1 MRMSCHERGWSGLL
15 AGPESGCYIR
25 RSLGLVLDAWGVLQ
39 VTRLAGKVALITG
52 GGTGIGRAC
61 ALAFAREGAK
71 VGIVGRRIEPISAA
85 AEEISKAGGSAAV
98 VQCNVTQADQ
108 VELAMKEVADRFGHV
123 NVVVNN
129 AGAMTPGNAE
139 QTSEAQWDM
148 MVDINLKGTFL
159 VSRAALSFLRRAG
172 GGSIINIGSVYGV
185 VGAKQR
191 VAYAASKGGVTML
204 TRAMALDDAHEKIR
218 VNCICPSL
226 VETEIAREMFAR
238 APNPEEAR
246 RQRIAMIPMGRAG
259 SPDDVANLAVYLA
272 SDESTWVT
280 GAALPI
286 DGGQSAG

>member
-1 MRMSCHERGWSGLL
+1 
-15 AGPESGCYIR
+15 
-25 RSLGLVLDAWGVLQ
+25 

-71 VGIVGRRIEPISAA
+71 VGVAGRRLEPLTAVA
-85 AEEISKAGGSAAV
+85 AEISSAGGSAVA
-98 VQCNVTQADQ
+98 VQCDVTKTEQ
-108 VELAMKEVADRFGHV
+108 VERAMQELAQRFGHL

-129 AGAMTPGNAE
+129 AGAMAPGNAE
-139 QTSEAQWDM
+139 QTSEAHWDM
-148 MVDINLKGTFL
+148 MIDINLKGTFL
-159 VSRAALSFLRRAG
+159 VSRAALRYLRRAG
-172 GGSIINIGSVYGV
+172 GGSIINIGSVYGL

-191 VAYAASKGGVTML
+191 AAYAAAKGGVTML
-204 TRAMALDDAHEKIR
+204 TRAMAMDHAHEKIR

-226 VETEIAREMFAR
+226 VETEIARELFAR

-246 RQRIAMIPMGRAG
+246 RQRIAMIPMGRAA
-259 SPDDVANLAVYLA
+259 SPEEIGHLAVYLA
-272 SDESTWVT
+272 SEESAWVT